1 MNYYESMI
9 GTTLGER
16 YLLISIIGMGGMAVV
31 FNAYDRVSGETVAVK
46 VLKEDDVE
54 DPSDSPSIRKQFI
67 KEAHTLSV
75 LSHPS
80 IVKYKDACLDGQLLY
95 FVMEYVDGITL
106 KEYLH
111 RNKILSV
118 PEILNFSGQIL
129 SALAHIHAKGFV
141 HCDIKPHNILL
152 MRNGRVKLTDFGI
165 ARMAGE
171 KADLPKDKAVGTV
184 YYVSPEQA
192 EGKALDH
199 RSDLYSLGITMYQMA
214 TGRLPFNSREIDKV
228 AKMQSLAQPKQ
239 PRALNPE
246 IPRGLEQI
254 ILKAM
259 AKKPYLRFSCAE
271 EMKRYIEQLKKNPSA
286 VFRLQTASS
295 ASVLNASGTYRPR
308 SAYAVL
314 AGVIAAFVLVVSIA
328 LPTIYTSIFR
338 GADGQS
344 FRLSIPDVRGSNA
357 DEATSKLDARYFDV
371 NVIYNYH
378 SDRIPGLVLAQE
390 PQAGTRVTAGG
401 DNDKI
406 RITLTVSAK
415 ERTLTMIDVLALSPE
430 SAEAYLQREG
440 YSVKFETSYDDVV
453 PQGYVCGSF
462 PQAGEPVQSG
472 SEVTVYISLGAN
484 VAPVSMPSFLGLS
497 ESEATKKLQ
506 ELHLRVGAVKYRAS
520 VDPVGT
526 VIGQSLAEGTSV
538 YPGTAVDFTVSG
550 GPDYRA

>member
-1 MNYYESMI
+1 M
-9 GTTLGER
+9 
-16 YLLISIIGMGGMAVV
+16 
-31 FNAYDRVSGETVAVK
+31 
-46 VLKEDDVE
+46 
-54 DPSDSPSIRKQFI
+54 
-67 KEAHTLSV
+67 
-75 LSHPS
+75 
-80 IVKYKDACLDGQLLY
+80 
-95 FVMEYVDGITL
+95 
-106 KEYLH
+106 
-111 RNKILSV
+111 
-118 PEILNFSGQIL
+118 
-129 SALAHIHAKGFV
+129 
-141 HCDIKPHNILL
+141 
-152 MRNGRVKLTDFGI
+152 
-165 ARMAGE
+165 
-171 KADLPKDKAVGTV
+171 
-184 YYVSPEQA
+184 
-192 EGKALDH
+192 
-199 RSDLYSLGITMYQMA
+199 
-214 TGRLPFNSREIDKV
+214 
-228 AKMQSLAQPKQ
+228 
-239 PRALNPE
+239 
-246 IPRGLEQI
+246 
-254 ILKAM
+254 
-259 AKKPYLRFSCAE
+259 
-271 EMKRYIEQLKKNPSA
+271 
-286 VFRLQTASS
+286 
-295 ASVLNASGTYRPR
+295 LNAFGTYRPR

-314 AGVIAAFVLVVSIA
+314 AGVMAAFVLVVSIA
-328 LPTIYTSIFR
+328 VPTIYTSIFR

-406 RITLTVSAK
+406 CVTLTVSAK
-415 ERTLTMIDVLALSPE
+415 ERTLTMIDVMALSPE

-462 PQAGEPVQSG
+462 PHAGEPVQSG

-526 VIGQSLAEGTSV
+526 VIGQGLAEGTSV